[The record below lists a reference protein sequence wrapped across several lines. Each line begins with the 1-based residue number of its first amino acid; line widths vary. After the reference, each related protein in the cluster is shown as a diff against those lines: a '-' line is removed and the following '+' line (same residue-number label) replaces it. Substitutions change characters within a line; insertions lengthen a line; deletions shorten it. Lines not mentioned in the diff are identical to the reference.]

1 MKNTNNLKKLQVK
14 SQKFKLVS
22 SFKPKG
28 DQPKAIEE
36 LCKRVINS
44 KNKLHV
50 LLGATGTGKT
60 FTIANVIEKTQKRAL
75 ILAPNKT
82 LCGQLY
88 QEMREF
94 FPNNRVEYFVSHFDM
109 YQPEAYNVKKGIYID
124 SSSLINKE
132 LKVMRMSTM
141 QSLATRKDTIVV
153 SSVASLFGQY
163 DPNAYFETC
172 LELKLKDKITMRQLI
187 YKLVGIGYVRND
199 LSPIPGTFQVK
210 GQSITIGPSYEIG
223 KLINIEVILNI
234 IDSITIVDDL
244 NRYEIKKLNEIMIG
258 PGQDYIMNR
267 DVIKRCVNLV
277 KEELKERVSYFKKIG
292 KPLFAQRLEER
303 TLLDMEDLE
312 DKGIC
317 KGIENY
323 SRHLEAR
330 EEGEPPFTL
339 LDYFEDDYLTFCD
352 ESHLMLPQ
360 IRGMYNTNISRKTNL
375 SEYGFRLPSSID
387 NRPLTFD
394 EFYKKSQKIFC
405 ISATPGDFE
414 LEETK
419 EPIIEQIVRPTGL
432 IDPQII
438 VKSSKGQFDDLKD
451 ELNKIIKKKE
461 RAFITVLTKRM
472 AESLSSTLLLN
483 GYKVSYLHDELKT
496 LERNEILTDL
506 RRGIYDIVVGIN
518 LIREGIDT
526 PEVSLVVIFDADKQG
541 FLRNARSLIQTIGRA
556 ARNVNGKVI
565 MYANKITDSMNE
577 AIEETNRRRE
587 KQISYNKK
595 YNIIPTTIVK
605 PIKRKVSGETIE
617 TFIQKAKTRQ
627 KVLKRGKKIVIQELE
642 KQMRSA
648 ARDHDFDRAIAL
660 QAYIEEIKA
669 GF

>member
-187 YKLVGIGYVRND
+187 YKLVGIGYIRND

-223 KLINIEVILNI
+223 KLINIEVILNS

>member
-223 KLINIEVILNI
+223 KLINIEVILNS

-483 GYKVSYLHDELKT
+483 GYKVAYLHDELKT